1 MSNYIEYNDKIAFHP
16 GYYLKEIVE
25 ASGLTQADFARRM
38 DTTPKNLSILLK
50 GEQAISLDM
59 AMKLSR
65 MLGTSVEYW
74 LNLQKNYEMLVA
86 EFKLQ
91 EELQKE
97 KEIFKFID
105 YSYFCKYFGMPELP
119 RKTELQIE
127 KVRSFLGIATLKVL
141 QEKNLSVNFRS
152 YSEKLSLSNIINS
165 NIMVQIAIN
174 IAVKTTGPIYN
185 KKKFEQ
191 VIQKILSFTCQQDNL
206 VELLQKEFLQA
217 GVIFVALPNLKNSG
231 INGATKKIGNNVML
245 MVNDRRG
252 YADTFWFSLY
262 HEIGHIMNGDY
273 QITFKEKNEVE
284 NNADSYAE
292 NMLVPEI
299 EFKRFIGENKFD
311 ENSIRS
317 FAEKID
323 RDPGIVLGRL
333 QKEKKVAF
341 NNQELSKALRR
352 KFVLDIRETEAK

>member
-1 MSNYIEYNDKIAFHP
+1 
-16 GYYLKEIVE
+16 
-25 ASGLTQADFARRM
+25 
-38 DTTPKNLSILLK
+38 
-50 GEQAISLDM
+50 
-59 AMKLSR
+59 
-65 MLGTSVEYW
+65 
-74 LNLQKNYEMLVA
+74 
-86 EFKLQ
+86 
-91 EELQKE
+91 
-97 KEIFKFID
+97 
-105 YSYFCKYFGMPELP
+105 
-119 RKTELQIE
+119 
-127 KVRSFLGIATLKVL
+127 
-141 QEKNLSVNFRS
+141 
-152 YSEKLSLSNIINS
+152 
-165 NIMVQIAIN
+165 MVQIAIN
-174 IAVKTTGPIYN
+174 IAIKTTGPIYN

-217 GVIFVALPNLKNSG
+217 GVILVALPNLKNSG

-299 EFKRFIGENKFD
+299 EFKRFIEENKFD
-311 ENSIRS
+311 EKSIRS

-352 KFVLDIRETEAK
+352 KFVLDIRKTGEK